1 MTSTATDKP
10 RAAATTM
17 KAPEAMKEGFAKMAK
32 DFEAAAAFNKENVEA
47 LVKSSK
53 VAAKAAETVTAEIA
67 AYSKKRYEDGMA
79 AAKDMIACKSIG
91 ELVEKQT
98 EFGKVSME
106 GLVAQTAKL
115 NDMYAA
121 AAKDAIAPLTARFNA
136 AVQMAMS
143 PRA

>member
-79 AAKDMIACKSIG
+79 AAKDMIACK
-91 ELVEKQT
+91 
-98 EFGKVSME
+98 
-106 GLVAQTAKL
+106 TAKL